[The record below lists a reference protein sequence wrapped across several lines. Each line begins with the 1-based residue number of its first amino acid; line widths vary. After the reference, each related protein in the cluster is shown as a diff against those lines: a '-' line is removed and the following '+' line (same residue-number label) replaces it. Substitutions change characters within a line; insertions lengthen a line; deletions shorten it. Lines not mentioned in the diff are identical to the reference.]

1 MKIGMIGM
9 GAVGAVTGKR
19 LLECADCELVC
30 VADHE
35 RKARY
40 EKDGIWINGERVN
53 FEFCEPEKLEP
64 CDYVIIATKNTG
76 FETALK
82 QIKKAVGPETVIL
95 SLLNGIQ
102 SELDLAEAYGEEK
115 VLYGYIVNLSSANS
129 GGKIELGH
137 EGTIV
142 FGEKSNEKSQR
153 VLKLAEIFDRAGILY
168 QIPEDIRLM
177 QWKKFMLNVSCNT
190 VSGLCRAHYD
200 VFNDEIT
207 KNLVRMC
214 CREVIAVA
222 NKCGIALT
230 EQMAEDNINM
240 TASLNPDGMTSMFQ
254 DMSAGRKTE
263 NDFFCGTVV
272 KLGKE
277 LGIETP
283 VCYLLWQLV
292 KCAELSF

>member
-1 MKIGMIGM
+1 MKIAMIGM

-19 LLECADCELVC
+19 LLECRDCELVC
-30 VADHE
+30 IADQN
-35 RKARY
+35 RKKRY
-40 EKDGIWINGERVN
+40 EKDGIWINGEKVD
-53 FEFCEPEKLEP
+53 FEFCVPENLDP
-64 CDYVIIATKNTG
+64 CDYVIIATKNIG
-76 FETALK
+76 FDVAVE

-102 SELDLAEAYGEEK
+102 SEMDLEKAFGEEK
-115 VLYGYIVNLSSANS
+115 VLYGYIVNLSSTNVS
-129 GGKIELGH
+129 GKITCGH

-142 FGEKSNEKSQR
+142 FGEKSNEKSAR
-153 VLKLAEIFDRAGILY
+153 VLKLGEIFDKAGILY
-168 QIPEDIRLM
+168 QIPEDIQLM
-177 QWKKFMLNVSCNT
+177 QWKKFLLNVSCNT
-190 VSGLCRAHYD
+190 ISGLCRAHYD

-222 NKCGIALT
+222 RKMGIGLT

-263 NDFFCGTVV
+263 NDYFCGTVV
-272 KLGKE
+272 NLGKK